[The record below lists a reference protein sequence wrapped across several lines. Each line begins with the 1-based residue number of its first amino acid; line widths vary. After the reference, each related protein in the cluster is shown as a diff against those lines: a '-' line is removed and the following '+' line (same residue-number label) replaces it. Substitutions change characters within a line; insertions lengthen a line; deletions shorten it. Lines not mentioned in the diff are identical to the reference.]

1 MKTIQSFVTLK
12 SVMDCDIRLVKYCD
26 DKILQIIY
34 KKQTKKSFI

>member
-12 SVMDCDIRLVKYCD
+12 SVMDYDIRLVKYWD

-34 KKQTKKSFI
+34 KKQTKKTFI